1 MKCAAIFVAALSF
14 GTALSAVLQAREP
27 EAESVRLA
35 TGAEVSDTET
45 GLSVRRRD
53 TGELTSVSPSGPEDR
68 SGDGGLEKRWSKSCV
83 SNVDTPESVTSAY
96 IVLARMHSSM
106 HGSSWAK
113 SLGSRPDLSSARFSP
128 FVQHVGSFSALMI
141 SP

>member
-45 GLSVRRRD
+45 GLSLRRRD
-53 TGELTSVSPSGPEDR
+53 TGELTSVSPQAPRIDAVMVALR
-68 SGDGGLEKRWSKSCV
+68 SGGA
-83 SNVDTPESVTSAY
+83 NPA
-96 IVLARMHSSM
+96 
-106 HGSSWAK
+106 
-113 SLGSRPDLSSARFSP
+113 
-128 FVQHVGSFSALMI
+128 
-141 SP
+141 